1 MNLNEEG
8 LSAFEDYDK
17 DADLFIK
24 KIKSEI
30 QYNVFSS
37 KKNQ

>member
-1 MNLNEEG
+1 MNANVDDENLNM
-8 LSAFEDYDK
+8 FEDYDK
-17 DADLFIK
+17 DAELFIK

-37 KKNQ
+37 